1 MRKVVE
7 EIRTI
12 KVRSTVVARALRRGT
27 RRSLVLRDERGGGR
41 WSNEPGIRDSRV
53 CGIHQSFSVGYRSKS
68 E

>member
-41 WSNEPGIRDSRV
+41 WSYEPGIRDSRV
-53 CGIHQSFSVGYRSKS
+53 CGIHQSL
-68 E
+68 